1 VSVSACLIRY
11 LYASVE
17 FIFSEKKT
25 SNHRLTITGYHFV
38 VAFADL
44 RQSAPDTAFESNL
57 RKTMPIYITSMYRK
71 QYVGIFPT
79 LDGPLYQSNIFQV
92 AGLGFLSHPMF

>member
-1 VSVSACLIRY
+1 MPLLSSSFLRKRLAI
-11 LYASVE
+11 
-17 FIFSEKKT
+17 IW
-25 SNHRLTITGYHFV
+25 LTITGYHFV

-44 RQSAPDTAFESNL
+44 RHSAPDTAFESNL